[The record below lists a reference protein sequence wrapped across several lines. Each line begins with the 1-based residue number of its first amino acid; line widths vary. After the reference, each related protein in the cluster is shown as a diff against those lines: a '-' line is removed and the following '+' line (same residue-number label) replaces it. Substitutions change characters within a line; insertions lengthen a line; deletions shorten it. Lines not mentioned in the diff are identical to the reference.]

1 MTLAKPSS
9 AAGGQGQTIL
19 VVDDDPVQR
28 RLMETALSKIGYQPA
43 VAASGAE
50 GLAALSAPDGKIAAV
65 LLDLVMPEMGGLDV
79 LARMRDGGID
89 TPAIVLTSN
98 GGMETVISAMRAG
111 AFDFLV
117 KPVSPD
123 RLKASLANAI
133 KVEGRDGAA
142 RQARRQP
149 SAALGFREMIA
160 QAPRM
165 ERVLQL
171 GRKAAGSDIPI
182 LIEGESG
189 SGKEVIARAIQAASD
204 RKGKPFITVNCGAIP
219 DNLVESILFGHE
231 KGAFTGATEKHPGK
245 FVEANG
251 GTLFLDEIGDLPLD
265 VQVKL
270 LRAVQE
276 GEVETVGGRGVQ
288 KVDIRLISATHR
300 DLLQRVKD
308 GLFREDLYYRLNVFP
323 IQVPPLRQRAG
334 DIPALVAHFIARLAK
349 RERSAISGISP
360 KALSMLMAYDWPGN
374 IRQLENA
381 VFRAFVLADS
391 GLLDVD
397 DFPQIRLELENGDGE
412 ARWADDAVN
421 VRRGI
426 DAPSLPRMIGKAAMI
441 AEEAVDVSPPAS
453 VSALD
458 GSGNVR
464 TLSDIE
470 LEMILFAVDHY
481 GGQMS
486 EVARRLGI
494 GRSTL
499 YRKFKEYGIDPD
511 SGRLIAENAASAQI
525 AEIGR

>member
-1 MTLAKPSS
+1 MHMTLAKSSS

-28 RLMETALSKIGYQPA
+28 RLMEAALTRIGYEPMM
-43 VAASGAE
+43 AASGAE
-50 GLAALSAPDGKIAAV
+50 GLAALSGSEGKIAAV
-65 LLDLVMPEMGGLDV
+65 LLDLFMPDMGGLDV
-79 LARMRDGGID
+79 LGRMRDGGID

-117 KPVSPD
+117 KPVSPE
-123 RLKASLANAI
+123 RLKAALANAI
-133 KVEGRDGAA
+133 KVEGHAA
-142 RQARRQP
+142 GPRQARRQP
-149 SAALGFREMIA
+149 AAAFSFHDMIA
-160 QAPRM
+160 QTPAM
-165 ERVLQL
+165 ERVLRL

-204 RKGKPFITVNCGAIP
+204 RKSKPFITVNCGAIP

-323 IQVPPLRQRAG
+323 IQVPSLRQRPD

-349 RERSAISGISP
+349 RERSPISGISP

-381 VFRAFVLADS
+381 VFRAFVLAD
-391 GLLDVD
+391 GALLDVD
-397 DFPQIRLELENGDGE
+397 DFPQIRLELENENGE
-412 ARWADDAVN
+412 ADWADIEAA
-421 VRRGI
+421 GHEFS
-426 DAPSLPRMIGKAAMI
+426 APSTVQLADHGPTIAGQVSEPLPSSRLN
-441 AEEAVDVSPPAS
+441 
-453 VSALD
+453 ALD
-458 GSGNVR
+458 VSGNVR
-464 TLSDIE
+464 ALADIE

-511 SGRLIAENAASAQI
+511 SGRLMAENVTAF
-525 AEIGR
+525 